1 MSGTHY
7 GIDELRET
15 VEAFN
20 SVRESF
26 NQQYTA
32 RQLLSIRR
40 AWVQCEWDYMPDQW
54 KLWQV
59 NEALA
64 GFVPQ
69 WSGDGEAVTSMR
81 KVSR

>member
-15 VEAFN
+15 VAAFDG
-20 SVRESF
+20 VRESF
-26 NQQYTA
+26 NQEYTA
-32 RQLLSIRR
+32 RQLLLIRR
-40 AWVQCEWDYMPDQW
+40 AWLQCEWDFSPDQW
-54 KLWQV
+54 KSWQV

-69 WSGDGEAVTSMR
+69 WDDAGVAVTSMR
-81 KVSR
+81 KVSK